1 MRPTNTNEMQG
12 PAHGRCRSA
21 TAVRH
26 RKGGASERDGA
37 LANLPPMLR
46 TVKWILA
53 EPLIAIYVDGLDR
66 VDDSSVYRTASW
78 MLRCPRLKN
87 FERE

>member
-1 MRPTNTNEMQG
+1 VPLRD
-12 PAHGRCRSA
+12 RSA
-21 TAVRH
+21 AS
-26 RKGGASERDGA
+26 KGSARERDSA
-37 LANLPPMLR
+37 LANLPMLR
-46 TVKWILA
+46 TVKWILV

-87 FERE
+87 FGRE

>member
-1 MRPTNTNEMQG
+1 VPLRD
-12 PAHGRCRSA
+12 RSA
-21 TAVRH
+21 AS
-26 RKGGASERDGA
+26 KGSA
-37 LANLPPMLR
+37 LTNLPPMVR

-78 MLRCPRLKN
+78 MLRAQG
-87 FERE
+87 

>member
-12 PAHGRCRSA
+12 GRCRSA
-21 TAVRH
+21 TAVRY
-26 RKGGASERDGA
+26 RARERDSA

-53 EPLIAIYVDGLDR
+53 EPSIATYVDGLDR
-66 VDDSSVYRTASW
+66 STTAPYIA
-78 MLRCPRLKN
+78 PRLGCCDAQG
-87 FERE
+87 